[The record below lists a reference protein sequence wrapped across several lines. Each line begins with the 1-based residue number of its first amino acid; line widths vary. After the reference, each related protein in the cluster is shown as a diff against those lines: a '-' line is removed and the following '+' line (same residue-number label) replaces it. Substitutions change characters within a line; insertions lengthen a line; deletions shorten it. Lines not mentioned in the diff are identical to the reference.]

1 MDAVLQVLLLIII
14 ANAAPVLMSYL
25 FSHRESSAIDAG
37 LNLPDGKRL
46 FGPTKT
52 WRGLIASAV
61 MTIALAFLINLPV
74 LSGLLI
80 SITAMCG
87 DLTSSFIKRR
97 LGYAPSSQV
106 IVLDQLLES
115 LFPAIAGSWFWP
127 LDLMQVIIIVVSF
140 LILEIVLSKLL
151 YKIGVRKRPY

>member
-52 WRGLIASAV
+52 WRGLIASVV